1 MINTGVDDHLW
12 KGLIEGVIQGLM
24 ILFGKVQ

>member
-1 MINTGVDDHLW
+1 MINTGVDDPLW

-24 ILFGKVQ
+24 ILYGKG